1 MLDRSRRDMEAAYN
15 FDGYRRLSARKI
27 YQKEVSFSIGAKVY
41 PATIENLSR
50 DGALLGTR
58 SISTIKTGSMIII
71 SIPFAN
77 KQGCVKSK
85 AIVMW
90 AEKDRLGIQFI

>member
-1 MLDRSRRDMEAAYN
+1 MESAYS

-27 YQKEVSFSIGAKVY
+27 YQKEVSFSMGSKVF

-58 SISTIKTGSMIII
+58 SISSVKTGSTIII

-77 KQGCVKSK
+77 KRGCVKSK

-90 AEKDRLGIQFI
+90 AEDDKLGIQFI

>member
-1 MLDRSRRDMEAAYN
+1 MEAAYN
-15 FDGYRRLSARKI
+15 FDGFRRLSVRKI
-27 YQKEVSFSIGAKVY
+27 YQKEVSFSTGSKVF

-58 SISTIKTGSMIII
+58 CISKIKTGAIII
-71 SIPFAN
+71 VSIPFAN

-85 AIVMW
+85 AVVMW
-90 AEKDRLGIQFI
+90 AENDKLGIQFF

>member
-1 MLDRSRRDMEAAYN
+1 MEAAYN
-15 FDGYRRLSARKI
+15 FDGYRRLSIRKI
-27 YQKEVSFSIGAKVY
+27 YKKEVSFSTGSKVFS
-41 PATIENLSR
+41 ATIENLSR

-58 SISTIKTGSMIII
+58 NISKIKTGSMIII

-90 AEKDRLGIQFI
+90 AENDKLGIQFI

>member
-1 MLDRSRRDMEAAYN
+1 MKAAYN
-15 FDGYRRLSARKI
+15 FDGFRRLYERKI
-27 YQKEVSFSIGAKVY
+27 YQKEVSFSTGSKVF

-58 SISTIKTGSMIII
+58 SISTIKTGAMIII

-77 KQGCVKSK
+77 KRGCVKSK

-90 AEKDRLGIQFI
+90 AKKDKLGIQFI

>member
-1 MLDRSRRDMEAAYN
+1 MDAAYD
-15 FDGYRRLSARKI
+15 FVGYRRLNVRKI
-27 YQKEVSFSIGAKVY
+27 YQKEVSFSMGPKVF

-58 SISTIKTGSMIII
+58 SISKIKTGAMIII

-90 AEKDRLGIQFI
+90 AEKDKLGIQFI

>member
-1 MLDRSRRDMEAAYN
+1 MEAAYN
-15 FDGYRRLSARKI
+15 FDGYRRLNERKS
-27 YQKEVSFSIGAKVY
+27 YQKEVSFSTGSKVFH
-41 PATIENLSR
+41 ATIKNLSR
-50 DGALLGTR
+50 DGALLGT
-58 SISTIKTGSMIII
+58 SGLSKLKIGEMIII

-90 AEKDRLGIQFI
+90 AKKDKLGIQFI